1 MGRTLKIHI
10 LFWFEFSNSV
20 DPSSPAFTGAISRR
34 PANSSATA
42 VNTRLVDQRYGIK
55 QIKAVLMQY

>member
-10 LFWFEFSNSV
+10 LFSFEFSNSV

-34 PANSSATA
+34 LANSSATA
-42 VNTRLVDQRYGIK
+42 VNTKLVDQRYSVK
-55 QIKAVLMQY
+55 QMKAVVMQ